1 MRSSRRTMNHHHQAR
16 TNVDAQNVECMHLYL
31 TFLLSDLTEWIGF
44 SIFYYFFREIYSQSA
59 GSNQGAVQY

>member
-31 TFLLSDLTEWIGF
+31 TFLLSDLTE
-44 SIFYYFFREIYSQSA
+44 
-59 GSNQGAVQY
+59 